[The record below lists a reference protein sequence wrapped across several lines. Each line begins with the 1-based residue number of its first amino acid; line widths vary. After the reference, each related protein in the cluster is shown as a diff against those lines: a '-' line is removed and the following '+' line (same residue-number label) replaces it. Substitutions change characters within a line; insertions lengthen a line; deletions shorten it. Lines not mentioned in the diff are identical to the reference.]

1 MRGEKY
7 IFDAV
12 GQTVIGS
19 PPHARGKALGKQHT
33 VAQHRITPACAGK
46 RKTLYKII
54 TRTADHP
61 RMRGEKYL
69 DYIIHHFNVGSPPH
83 ARGKVKED
91 KLPFRLDRITP
102 ACAGK
107 SVRQAVVR
115 LID

>member
-1 MRGEKY
+1 
-7 IFDAV
+7 
-12 GQTVIGS
+12 
-19 PPHARGKALGKQHT
+19 
-33 VAQHRITPACAGK
+33 
-46 RKTLYKII
+46 
-54 TRTADHP
+54 
-61 RMRGEKYL
+61 MRGEKYL